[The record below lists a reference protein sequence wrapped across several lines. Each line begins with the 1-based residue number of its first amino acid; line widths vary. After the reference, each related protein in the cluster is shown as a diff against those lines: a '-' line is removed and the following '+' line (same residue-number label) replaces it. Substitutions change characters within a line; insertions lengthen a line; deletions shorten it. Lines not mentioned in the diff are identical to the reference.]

1 MVKLTPNQLAWNKE
15 IQRIQNFMKR
25 AEKRG
30 YSFEDVDLPKKPKRI
45 TQKAIG
51 ELKSLTPSKLYTQA
65 KYEIAPYKFVSGT
78 EGRKIERQRAA
89 SKGTI
94 TRAINLA
101 KSKSG
106 VPSETSLVLSKVWQQ
121 INSFAPQYNWSE
133 YFTKVKT
140 RDVNELVSILSS
152 AITQSGADNVA
163 LRLQNMAG
171 DYNAIIDRIM
181 YNSDETT
188 VNYELANLAT
198 ILKGSSLTLEE
209 SQKFTALSENYDDI
223 ENEYR

>member
-1 MVKLTPNQLAWNKE
+1 MLRLTPNQIAWDKE
-15 IQRIQNFMKR
+15 IRRIQNFMKR

-30 YSFEDVDLPKKPKRI
+30 YSFEEIELPKKPKRI

-65 KYEIAPYKFVSGT
+65 KYEISPYKFVTGT

-89 SKGTI
+89 SKGVI
-94 TRAINLA
+94 TRAINRA
-101 KSKSG
+101 KSKVG
-106 VPSETSLVLSKVWQQ
+106 LSETSIVLSNVWNQ
-121 INSFAPQYNWSE
+121 INSFSPMWNWSE

-140 RDVNELVSILSS
+140 QDVNDLVKILSD
-152 AITQSGADNVA
+152 AISQNGADVTA
-163 LRLQNMAG
+163 MRLQNMAS
-171 DYNAIIDRIM
+171 DYNSIIDRIL
-181 YNSDETT
+181 YSSDENT
-188 VNYELANLAT
+188 VNYELANMAT

-209 SQKFTALSENYDDI
+209 SKRLTESAETFDDI

>member
-1 MVKLTPNQLAWNKE
+1 MLRLTPNQIAWDKE
-15 IQRIQNFMKR
+15 IRRIQNFMKR

-30 YSFEDVDLPKKPKRI
+30 YSFEEIELPKKPKRI

-65 KYEIAPYKFVSGT
+65 KYEISPYKFVTGT

-89 SKGTI
+89 SKGVI
-94 TRAINLA
+94 TRAINRA
-101 KSKSG
+101 KSKAG
-106 VPSETSLVLSKVWQQ
+106 LSETSIVLSNVWNQ
-121 INSFAPQYNWSE
+121 INSFSPMWNWSE

-140 RDVNELVSILSS
+140 QDVNDLVKILSD
-152 AITQSGADNVA
+152 AISQNGADVTA
-163 LRLQNMAG
+163 MRLQNMSS
-171 DYNAIIDRIM
+171 DYNSIIDRIL
-181 YNSDETT
+181 YSSDENT
-188 VNYELANLAT
+188 VNYELANMAT

-209 SQKFTALSENYDDI
+209 SKRLTESAETFDDI